1 MCLIGIMFMKQIWIQ
16 RMIED
21 IDTVL
26 RRGNHLLYE
35 EQIDPSEVARYYS
48 DVLKT
53 LSFMLSQELK

>member
-1 MCLIGIMFMKQIWIQ
+1 MKPIQIQ

-26 RRGNHLLYE
+26 QKGNHRLYV
-35 EQIDPSEVARYYS
+35 EQIDPSEVARYYA

-53 LSFMLSQELK
+53 LSFMMSQELK

>member
-1 MCLIGIMFMKQIWIQ
+1 MKLIQIQ

-21 IDTVL
+21 IESVL
-26 RRGNHLLYE
+26 QKGNRLLYE
-35 EQIDPSEVARYYS
+35 EQIDGSEVARYYS

>member
-1 MCLIGIMFMKQIWIQ
+1 MKPIQIQ

-26 RRGNHLLYE
+26 QKGNHLLYV
-35 EQIDPSEVARYYS
+35 EQIDPSEVARYYA